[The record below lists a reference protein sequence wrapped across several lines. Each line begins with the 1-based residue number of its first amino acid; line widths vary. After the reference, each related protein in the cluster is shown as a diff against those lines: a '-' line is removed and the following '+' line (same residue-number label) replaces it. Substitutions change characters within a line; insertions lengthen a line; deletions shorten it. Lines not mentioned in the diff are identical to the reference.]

1 MLTGKEK
8 RNLRAQANRIKAS
21 VFIGKEGLTGK
32 VYRFI
37 DEALGNKELVKIKIQ
52 DSQADEFDA
61 IVDLLSKIQDVE
73 VVQTLGRTVLLY
85 RPLPETEDQ
94 A

>member
-21 VFIGKEGLTGK
+21 VFIGKEGLTEK

-37 DEALGNKELVKIKIQ
+37 DEALGNKELVKIKVQ

-73 VVQTLGRTVLLY
+73 VAQTLGRTILLY
-85 RPLPETEDQ
+85 RPLPETDDQ
-94 A
+94 S

>member
-21 VFIGKEGLTGK
+21 VFIGKEGVTEKL
-32 VYRFI
+32 YRFI
-37 DEALGNKELVKIKIQ
+37 EEALGNKELVKVKVQ
-52 DSQADEFDA
+52 ESKSDDFKT

-73 VVQTLGRTVLLY
+73 VVQTLGRTILLY

-94 A
+94 T